1 MEEYF
6 IECAPGIS
14 GDMLLG
20 SLYDFGVPQDI
31 IEKTLVSLGLERF
44 YKLSFYEKKSSSIRG
59 IKAQIDVVDNSVCRD
74 WRSIRE
80 LIIKGN
86 LEIDLEKKIIS
97 VFQSLAEAESKVH
110 GIDCNEVH
118 FHEIGSID
126 SLVDIIGVCTGFY
139 YLKPKIIYGN
149 VPTLGKGFAKTEHGI
164 ISIPSP
170 AAIELATRNNLK
182 ICSNSNQSDGE
193 LSTPTGIALLLHLVD
208 SFESPFV
215 YQIKSYGVG
224 IGSKKLSFP
233 NLTRVMQISSEYQ
246 KKTYKKN
253 NLVSPKFSEI
263 SIQEAWIDDQSSE
276 EISSFIQILR
286 EEGALDVS
294 HNAINMK
301 KGRIGHFVKVIL
313 SIEKEDYFRNLW
325 FTHTNTIGI
334 REVRQGRW
342 TLLRRR
348 GHCMTKFGKLK
359 FKQVMQPD
367 GFMKLKPENDEIF
380 LLQKKLK
387 KSAYEIKQI
396 IKKSMEEFI
405 PTERWE

>member
-126 SLVDIIGVCTGFY
+126 SLVDIIGVCT
-139 YLKPKIIYGN
+139 
-149 VPTLGKGFAKTEHGI
+149 
-164 ISIPSP
+164 
-170 AAIELATRNNLK
+170 
-182 ICSNSNQSDGE
+182 
-193 LSTPTGIALLLHLVD
+193 
-208 SFESPFV
+208 
-215 YQIKSYGVG
+215 
-224 IGSKKLSFP
+224 
-233 NLTRVMQISSEYQ
+233 
-246 KKTYKKN
+246 
-253 NLVSPKFSEI
+253 
-263 SIQEAWIDDQSSE
+263 
-276 EISSFIQILR
+276 
-286 EEGALDVS
+286 
-294 HNAINMK
+294 
-301 KGRIGHFVKVIL
+301 
-313 SIEKEDYFRNLW
+313 
-325 FTHTNTIGI
+325 
-334 REVRQGRW
+334 
-342 TLLRRR
+342 
-348 GHCMTKFGKLK
+348 
-359 FKQVMQPD
+359 
-367 GFMKLKPENDEIF
+367 
-380 LLQKKLK
+380 
-387 KSAYEIKQI
+387 
-396 IKKSMEEFI
+396 
-405 PTERWE
+405 